1 MNHLSDGPIL
11 NVVELASSVQPMWYH
26 GDQNVVVYAYNSVK
40 EAILV
45 NNGILY
51 DEISLAK
58 RNHNNHG
65 ISKLWITLRCLFIYL
80 FSDKYDE
87 SQDSL

>member
-11 NVVELASSVQPMWYH
+11 NITELASSVQPMWYP
-26 GDQNVVVYAYNSVK
+26 GDQHVVVYAYNSIK

-51 DEISLAK
+51 EEISLAK
-58 RNHNNHG
+58 RDNNNHG
-65 ISKLWITLRCLFIYL
+65 IGK
-80 FSDKYDE
+80 
-87 SQDSL
+87 

>member
-11 NVVELASSVQPMWYH
+11 NVTELASYVQPMWYH
-26 GDQNVVVYAYNSVK
+26 GGEHVVIYAYNSIK

-51 DEISLAK
+51 EEISLAK
-58 RNHNNHG
+58 EDHNNHG
-65 ISKLWITLRCLFIYL
+65 IGK
-80 FSDKYDE
+80 
-87 SQDSL
+87 